1 MIESLRIESLAV
13 VEEVS
18 LELGPGLHVFTG
30 ETGAGKSL
38 VLGAVALLAGGRA
51 DPEAVRPGA
60 DAARVEAVL
69 RVDAVPGLARAL
81 EEQGLESEAGGV
93 IVQRTVAR
101 QGRSRARVAGVLMP
115 AAALTELFGENL
127 EVASQHES
135 QAMRRP
141 ETHGALLDTWSGLTE
156 SRTRVETRVGQIRT
170 IERELETLR
179 TQAEERARRED
190 FLEFQVRE
198 LDAAALRAGE
208 RDELERERG
217 RLGNAERLRDDAG
230 VAAAALGGES
240 GVDSPEGSPAGAA
253 PLLAQA
259 IRRLEGAAAH
269 DASLATSLERLRSAE
284 LEVADLAA
292 ELSAYAASI
301 EADPRRLAV
310 AEDRLALLDRLSR
323 KYGANE
329 TEMLEF
335 RDRAGQELAALSGAD
350 ERIAKLETEGNQL
363 REQLV
368 AEAAKLSD
376 GRRRGARRLERKLGV
391 ALGELALEGAT
402 VRVDLTAR
410 EGPEG
415 LPCGPTGAESP
426 EFLFSA
432 HPDLPPR
439 PLRRVASGGEL
450 SRVFLALKN
459 TLRQAAPGGTLIFD
473 EVDAGIG
480 GAVADRIG
488 AVLAELSAHHQV
500 LCITHL
506 PQVAARA
513 TAHWCVQKD
522 ASGRA
527 EVVRLDESGRID
539 ELARMAGGEAVTE
552 ATRRHA
558 RALRKAASASGSA

>member
-1 MIESLRIESLAV
+1 LIESLRIESLAV
-13 VEEVS
+13 VES
-18 LELGPGLHVFTG
+18 ADLELGPGLHVVTG

-51 DPEAVRPGA
+51 DPESVRPGA
-60 DAARVEAVL
+60 DAARVEAIL

-81 EEQGLESEAGGV
+81 EEQGLEVEAGGV
-93 IVQRTVAR
+93 AVQRTVAR
-101 QGRSRARVAGVLMP
+101 EGRSRARVAGVLMP
-115 AAALTELFGENL
+115 AAALAQLFGEHL

-135 QAMRRP
+135 QALRRP
-141 ETHGALLDTWSGLTE
+141 ETHGALLDAWSGLTD
-156 SRTRVETRVGQIRT
+156 SRARVETLVGEIRT
-170 IERELETLR
+170 LERELASLR

-190 FLEFQVRE
+190 FLAFQVRE
-198 LDAAALRAGE
+198 LEAASLREGE
-208 RDELERERG
+208 REELEREQG
-217 RLGNAERLRDDAG
+217 RLGHAERLREDAG
-230 VAAAALGGES
+230 VAAASLGGDPGDAEG
-240 GVDSPEGSPAGAA
+240 GVV
-253 PLLAQA
+253 PLLALA
-259 IRRLEGAAAH
+259 LRRLEGAASH
-269 DASLATSLERLRSAE
+269 DPTLAPSLERLRSAE
-284 LEVADLAA
+284 LEVADLAS
-292 ELSAYAASI
+292 ELAAYAESI
-301 EADPRRLAV
+301 EADPKRLAA

-335 RDRAGQELAALSGAD
+335 HDRAEEELAALAGAD
-350 ERIAKLETEGNQL
+350 ERIAKLEGEGAQL
-363 REQLV
+363 RGQLE
-368 AEAAKLSD
+368 AEAKKLSD
-376 GRRRGARRLERKLGV
+376 GRRRGAKRLERKLRT
-391 ALGELALEGAT
+391 ALGELALEGAA

-410 EGPEG
+410 AGPEG
-415 LPCGPTGAESP
+415 LPCGPSGAEVP

-432 HPDLPPR
+432 HADLPPR

-450 SRVFLALKN
+450 SRIFLALKN

-488 AVLAELSAHHQV
+488 AVLAELSTDHQV

-513 TAHWCVQKD
+513 TAHWSVRKD

-527 EVVRLDESGRID
+527 EVVRLDEAGRVE
-539 ELARMAGGEAVTE
+539 ELARMAGGEEVTQ

-558 RALRKAASASGSA
+558 RALRKAARTDEPS